1 MIAIGLMSGTSLD
14 GVDAVACKI
23 RKKGVAVSIEFLAH
37 EKVTYAPSLR
47 SGLLAVS
54 EGGGGPA
61 EISSLNVKV
70 GEAFARAA
78 KKVIGSKPLTK
89 KKIDIIGSHGQT
101 IWHEPKK
108 RATLQIG
115 DPAII
120 AAKTGV
126 AVWADFRSADL
137 ARGGEGAPLAPII
150 HIPLFAQKKKNVAVV
165 NIGGIANLTY
175 IPAGA
180 TEVGGVIAYDTGP
193 GNMLID
199 YVATQVGAKRGYDS
213 GGRIAATGSVDTK
226 LLKRL
231 IAHPYF
237 KRRPPKST
245 GREVFGKSFLSW
257 AKMDVSSYRFNENT
271 LATLTELTAVSVV
284 KEIKKTIRQK
294 GEPLEIILC
303 GGGSRNTQMVRRI
316 RSNAGSMAT
325 VVTSDEKGAPAQM
338 VEGGLIALLAYY
350 SEMGMPL
357 DVSTITGA
365 LPGGITLGARY
376 PA

>member
-1 MIAIGLMSGTSLD
+1 MITIGLMSGTSLD
-14 GVDAVACKI
+14 GVDAVACEI
-23 RKKGVAVSIEFLAH
+23 KKSGATVSIKFLAH
-37 EKVTYAPSLR
+37 EKVSYTPSLR
-47 SGLLAVS
+47 ANLLAVS

-78 KKVIGSKPLTK
+78 KKVIGSKPLAK

-108 RATLQIG
+108 RSTLQID
-115 DPAII
+115 DPSII
-120 AAKTGV
+120 AAENGI

-137 ARGGEGAPLAPII
+137 ARGGQGAPLAPII
-150 HIPLFAQKKKNVAVV
+150 HVPLFSNKRKNVVVV

-199 YVATQVGAKRGYDS
+199 YAAAQVGAKGGYDN

-231 IAHPYF
+231 ATHPYF

-245 GREVFGKSFLSW
+245 GREVFGKSFFSW
-257 AKMDVSSYRFNENT
+257 AKMDNPAYKFNENT

-284 KEIKKTIRQK
+284 KEIEKTICQK
-294 GEPLEIILC
+294 GAPLEIILC

-316 RSNAGSMAT
+316 RSNVGSMAT

-357 DVSTITGA
+357 DLSTITGA
-365 LPGGITLGARY
+365 LPGGTTLGARY